1 MIEWRRCEVPG
12 DLAGFIPVYGG
23 SRGND
28 LWLYEKYKK
37 GAGVMGVDIREL
49 LPKDT
54 EGRLRI
60 IQETVPGR
68 QITLAH
74 VITSPKP
81 IVYRKLGLNP
91 DIDFERSAIGI
102 ITVTPSESAVIGA
115 DIAIKSGDVYLG
127 FVDRFSGTLILTG
140 RISSVESALQ
150 AVIHYFQNELGYAT
164 CPLTKK

>member
-1 MIEWRRCEVPG
+1 M
-12 DLAGFIPVYGG
+12 
-23 SRGND
+23 
-28 LWLYEKYKK
+28 
-37 GAGVMGVDIREL
+37 DIKEL

-91 DIDFERSAIGI
+91 DIDFDRSAIGI

-115 DIAIKSGDVYLG
+115 ERSKSISGFSPNLRYTIGLG
-127 FVDRFSGTLILTG
+127 L
-140 RISSVESALQ
+140 
-150 AVIHYFQNELGYAT
+150 VIT
-164 CPLTKK
+164 

>member
-1 MIEWRRCEVPG
+1 M
-12 DLAGFIPVYGG
+12 
-23 SRGND
+23 
-28 LWLYEKYKK
+28 
-37 GAGVMGVDIREL
+37 DIKEL

-91 DIDFERSAIGI
+91 DIDFDRSAIGI

-127 FVDRFSGTLILTG
+127 FSGTLILTG
-140 RISSVESALQ
+140 RISAVESAVK
-150 AVIHYFQNELGYAT
+150 AVIHYFQNDLGYAT
-164 CPLTKK
+164 CPVTKK

>member
-1 MIEWRRCEVPG
+1 MIDWRWCEAESVS
-12 DLAGFIPVYGG
+12 DGFIPVLEAVVGMTFDCL
-23 SRGND
+23 RI
-28 LWLYEKYKK
+28 YEK

>member
-1 MIEWRRCEVPG
+1 MSSDGTCPRRIR
-12 DLAGFIPVYGG
+12 D
-23 SRGND
+23 R
-28 LWLYEKYKK
+28 KK
-37 GAGVMGVDIREL
+37 QKGVVIMDIKEL

-115 DIAIKSGDVYLG
+115 DI
-127 FVDRFSGTLILTG
+127 
-140 RISSVESALQ
+140 E
-150 AVIHYFQNELGYAT
+150 
-164 CPLTKK
+164 P

>member
-1 MIEWRRCEVPG
+1 
-12 DLAGFIPVYGG
+12 
-23 SRGND
+23 
-28 LWLYEKYKK
+28 
-37 GAGVMGVDIREL
+37 MGVDIREL

-127 FVDRFSGTLILTG
+127 FVDRFSGSVIISG
-140 RISSVESALQ
+140 DVSSVESSLR
-150 AVIHYFQNELGYAT
+150 AVLEVL
-164 CPLTKK
+164 CTKMGFSPTEITKT

>member
-1 MIEWRRCEVPG
+1 M
-12 DLAGFIPVYGG
+12 
-23 SRGND
+23 
-28 LWLYEKYKK
+28 
-37 GAGVMGVDIREL
+37 
-49 LPKDT
+49 PKDA

-60 IQETVPGR
+60 IQETLPGR

-74 VITSPKP
+74 VVTSPKP

-140 RISSVESALQ
+140 RISAVESAVQ
-150 AVIHYFQNELGYAT
+150 AVIHYFQNDLGYAT
-164 CPLTKK
+164 CPVTKK